1 MSNKLKLVQEGV
13 KLALDA
19 ADAAADVTAEFN
31 KVKSQNIELVNRVS
45 GFYKN
50 SWIIAIFAIFSAFS
64 AFGMSLFLYF
74 GSVSELETLSKTN
87 RQALVVFAENVES
100 VNKTITEAQGVFDRQ
115 VEIINANKEM
125 MVAIQSL
132 SEEDKKSRE
141 ALDALITTN
150 AQSILQTQ
158 MKVQKELQSALKTLR
173 VAQER
178 SSKSIEKVVL
188 SSSKSQKGS
197 NNAPVIK
204 SLQEVLLLQQNIN
217 KKLVELADSNSK
229 LLKEVRLSSRQ
240 IQYPF

>member
-74 GSVSELETLSKTN
+74 GSVSELGTLPKTN

-217 KKLVELADSNSK
+217 KKLAELADSNSK

-240 IQYPF
+240 IQYP

>member
-31 KVKSQNIELVNRVS
+31 KVKTQNLELVDRVTK
-45 GFYKN
+45 FYKN

-87 RQALVVFAENVES
+87 RQALVVFAENVEN
-100 VNKTITEAQGVFDRQ
+100 VNKTITEAKGVFDRQ

-125 MVAIQSL
+125 MVAIQNL
-132 SEEDKKSRE
+132 SEEDKNSRK
-141 ALDALITTN
+141 ALDELITTN
-150 AQSILQTQ
+150 AKSILQTQ
-158 MKVQKELQSALKTLR
+158 IKVQKELESALKTLR
-173 VAQER
+173 VAHEK

-188 SSSKSQKGS
+188 SSSKSQKS
-197 NNAPVIK
+197 ADNAPMIK

-217 KKLVELADSNSK
+217 KKLIELADSNSK

-240 IQYPF
+240 IQYP

>member
-158 MKVQKELQSALKTLR
+158 MKVQKELQSALKTPR

-240 IQYPF
+240 IQYP

>member
-31 KVKSQNIELVNRVS
+31 KVKTQNLELVDRVTK
-45 GFYKN
+45 FYKN

-87 RQALVVFAENVES
+87 RQALVVFAENVEN
-100 VNKTITEAQGVFDRQ
+100 VNKTITEAKGVFDRQ

-125 MVAIQSL
+125 MVAIQNL
-132 SEEDKKSRE
+132 SDEDKKSRE

-158 MKVQKELQSALKTLR
+158 IKVQKELEAALKTLR
-173 VAQER
+173 VAHEK

-188 SSSKSQKGS
+188 SSSKSNQS
-197 NNAPVIK
+197 ADNAPMIK

-240 IQYPF
+240 IQYP

>member
-31 KVKSQNIELVNRVS
+31 KVKTQNLELVDRVTK
-45 GFYKN
+45 FYKN

-87 RQALVVFAENVES
+87 RQALVVFAENVEN
-100 VNKTITEAQGVFDRQ
+100 VNKTITEAKGVFDRQ

-125 MVAIQSL
+125 MVAIQNL
-132 SEEDKKSRE
+132 SDEDKKSRE
-141 ALDALITTN
+141 SLDALITTN

-158 MKVQKELQSALKTLR
+158 IKFQKELEAALKTLR
-173 VAQER
+173 VAHEK

-188 SSSKSQKGS
+188 SSSKSKQS
-197 NNAPVIK
+197 VDNAPMIK

-217 KKLVELADSNSK
+217 KKLIELADSNSK

-240 IQYPF
+240 IQYP

>member
-31 KVKSQNIELVNRVS
+31 KVKTQNLELVERVTK
-45 GFYKN
+45 FYKN
-50 SWIIAIFAIFSAFS
+50 TWIIAIFAIFSAFS

-87 RQALVVFAENVES
+87 RQALVVFAENVEN
-100 VNKTITEAQGVFDRQ
+100 VNKTITEAKGVFDRQ
-115 VEIINANKEM
+115 VEIINA
-125 MVAIQSL
+125 
-132 SEEDKKSRE
+132 
-141 ALDALITTN
+141 LITTN
-150 AQSILQTQ
+150 AKSILQTQ
-158 MKVQKELQSALKTLR
+158 IKVQKELESALKTLR
-173 VAQER
+173 VAHEK

-188 SSSKSQKGS
+188 SSSKSQKS
-197 NNAPVIK
+197 ADNAPMIK

-240 IQYPF
+240 IQYP

>member
-1 MSNKLKLVQEGV
+1 MSYKLKLVQEGV

-240 IQYPF
+240 IQYP

>member
-31 KVKSQNIELVNRVS
+31 KVKTQNLELVDRVTK
-45 GFYKN
+45 FYKN

-87 RQALVVFAENVES
+87 RQALVVFAENVEN
-100 VNKTITEAQGVFDRQ
+100 VNKTITEAKGVFDRQ

-125 MVAIQSL
+125 MVAIQNL
-132 SEEDKKSRE
+132 SDEDKKSRE
-141 ALDALITTN
+141 SLDTLITTN

-158 MKVQKELQSALKTLR
+158 IKVQKELEAALKTLR
-173 VAQER
+173 VAHEK

-188 SSSKSQKGS
+188 SSSKSKQS
-197 NNAPVIK
+197 VDNAPMIK

-240 IQYPF
+240 IQYP

>member
-31 KVKSQNIELVNRVS
+31 KVKTQNLELVDRVAK
-45 GFYKN
+45 FYKN

-87 RQALVVFAENVES
+87 RQALVVFAENVEN
-100 VNKTITEAQGVFDRQ
+100 VNKTITEAKGVFDRQ

-125 MVAIQSL
+125 MIAIQNL
-132 SEEDKKSRE
+132 SEEDKNSRK
-141 ALDALITTN
+141 ALDELITTN
-150 AQSILQTQ
+150 AKSILQTQ
-158 MKVQKELQSALKTLR
+158 IKVQKELETALKTLR
-173 VAQER
+173 VAHEK

-188 SSSKSQKGS
+188 SSSKSKQS
-197 NNAPVIK
+197 DDNAPMIK

-240 IQYPF
+240 IQYP

>member
-173 VAQER
+173 VAQEK

-197 NNAPVIK
+197 NNSPVIK

-240 IQYPF
+240 IQYP

>member
-132 SEEDKKSRE
+132 SEEDQKSRQ
-141 ALDALITTN
+141 ALNALITTN

-240 IQYPF
+240 IQYP

>member
-1 MSNKLKLVQEGV
+1 
-13 KLALDA
+13 
-19 ADAAADVTAEFN
+19 
-31 KVKSQNIELVNRVS
+31 
-45 GFYKN
+45 
-50 SWIIAIFAIFSAFS
+50 
-64 AFGMSLFLYF
+64 MSLFLYF

-240 IQYPF
+240 IQYP

>member
-31 KVKSQNIELVNRVS
+31 KVKTQNLELVNRVTK
-45 GFYKN
+45 FYKN

-87 RQALVVFAENVES
+87 RQALVVFAENVEN
-100 VNKTITEAQGVFDRQ
+100 VNKTITEAKGVFDRQ

-125 MVAIQSL
+125 MVAIQNL
-132 SEEDKKSRE
+132 SDEDKKSRE

-158 MKVQKELQSALKTLR
+158 IKVQKELEAALKTLR
-173 VAQER
+173 VAHEK

-188 SSSKSQKGS
+188 SSSKSKQS
-197 NNAPVIK
+197 VDNAPMIK

-240 IQYPF
+240 IQYP

>member
-31 KVKSQNIELVNRVS
+31 KVKTQNLELVDRVTK
-45 GFYKN
+45 FYKN

-87 RQALVVFAENVES
+87 RQALVVFAENVEN
-100 VNKTITEAQGVFDRQ
+100 VNKTITEAKGVFDRQ

-125 MVAIQSL
+125 MVAIQNL
-132 SEEDKKSRE
+132 SDEDKKSRE

-158 MKVQKELQSALKTLR
+158 IKFQKELEAALKTLR
-173 VAQER
+173 VAHEK

-188 SSSKSQKGS
+188 SSSKSKQS
-197 NNAPVIK
+197 VDNAPMIK

-240 IQYPF
+240 IQYP

>member
-31 KVKSQNIELVNRVS
+31 KVKSQNLELVDRVTK
-45 GFYKN
+45 FYKN

-87 RQALVVFAENVES
+87 RQALVVFAENVEN
-100 VNKTITEAQGVFDRQ
+100 VNKTITEAKGVFDRQ

-125 MVAIQSL
+125 MVAIQNL

-150 AQSILQTQ
+150 AKNILQTQ
-158 MKVQKELQSALKTLR
+158 IKVQKELEAALKTLR
-173 VAQER
+173 VAHEK

-188 SSSKSQKGS
+188 SSSKSKQS
-197 NNAPVIK
+197 YDNAPMIK

-240 IQYPF
+240 IQYP

>member
-197 NNAPVIK
+197 NNSPVIK

-240 IQYPF
+240 IQYP

>member
-31 KVKSQNIELVNRVS
+31 KAKTQNLELVDRVS
-45 GFYKN
+45 RFYKN

-100 VNKTITEAQGVFDRQ
+100 VNKTITEAKGVFDRQ

-125 MVAIQSL
+125 MVAIQNL

-158 MKVQKELQSALKTLR
+158 IKVQKELESALKTLR

-188 SSSKSQKGS
+188 NSSKSQKGA

-217 KKLVELADSNSK
+217 KKLIELADSNSK

-240 IQYPF
+240 IQYP

>member
-31 KVKSQNIELVNRVS
+31 KVKTQNLELVDRVTK
-45 GFYKN
+45 FYKN

-87 RQALVVFAENVES
+87 RQALVVFAENVEN
-100 VNKTITEAQGVFDRQ
+100 VNKTITEAKGVFDRQ

-125 MVAIQSL
+125 MVAIQNL
-132 SEEDKKSRE
+132 SEEDKNSRK
-141 ALDALITTN
+141 ALDELITTN
-150 AQSILQTQ
+150 AKSILQTQ
-158 MKVQKELQSALKTLR
+158 IKVQKELEAALKTLR
-173 VAQER
+173 VAHEK

-188 SSSKSQKGS
+188 SSSKSKHS
-197 NNAPVIK
+197 DDNAPMIK

-240 IQYPF
+240 IQYP

>member
-31 KVKSQNIELVNRVS
+31 KVKTQNLELVDRVTK
-45 GFYKN
+45 FYKN

-87 RQALVVFAENVES
+87 RQALVVFAENVEN
-100 VNKTITEAQGVFDRQ
+100 VNKTITEAKGVFDRQ
-115 VEIINANKEM
+115 VEIINANKDM
-125 MVAIQSL
+125 MVAIQNL
-132 SEEDKKSRE
+132 SDEDKKSRE
-141 ALDALITTN
+141 SLDALITTN

-158 MKVQKELQSALKTLR
+158 IKVQKELEAALKTLR
-173 VAQER
+173 VAHEK

-188 SSSKSQKGS
+188 TSSKSKQS
-197 NNAPVIK
+197 VDNAPMIK

-240 IQYPF
+240 IQYP

>member
-31 KVKSQNIELVNRVS
+31 KVKTQNLELVNRVTK
-45 GFYKN
+45 FYKN

-87 RQALVVFAENVES
+87 RQALVVFAENVEN
-100 VNKTITEAQGVFDRQ
+100 VNKTITEAKGVFDRQ

-125 MVAIQSL
+125 MVAIQNL
-132 SEEDKKSRE
+132 SDEDKKSRE
-141 ALDALITTN
+141 SLDALITTN

-158 MKVQKELQSALKTLR
+158 IKVQKELETALKTLR
-173 VAQER
+173 VAHEK

-188 SSSKSQKGS
+188 SSSKSKQS
-197 NNAPVIK
+197 VDNAPMIK

-240 IQYPF
+240 IQYP

>member
-204 SLQEVLLLQQNIN
+204 SLQEVLILQQNIN

-240 IQYPF
+240 IQYP

>member
-31 KVKSQNIELVNRVS
+31 KVKTQNLELVERVTK
-45 GFYKN
+45 FYKN

-87 RQALVVFAENVES
+87 RQALVVFAENVEN
-100 VNKTITEAQGVFDRQ
+100 VNKTITEAKGVFDRQ

-125 MVAIQSL
+125 MVAIQNL
-132 SEEDKKSRE
+132 SDEDKKSRE

-158 MKVQKELQSALKTLR
+158 IKFQKELEAALKTLR
-173 VAQER
+173 VAHEK

-188 SSSKSQKGS
+188 SSSKSKQS
-197 NNAPVIK
+197 ADNTPMIK

-240 IQYPF
+240 IQYP

>member
-31 KVKSQNIELVNRVS
+31 KVKTQNLELVDRVTK
-45 GFYKN
+45 FYKN

-87 RQALVVFAENVES
+87 RQALVVFAENVEN
-100 VNKTITEAQGVFDRQ
+100 VNKTITEAKGVFDRQ

-125 MVAIQSL
+125 MVAIQNL
-132 SEEDKKSRE
+132 SDEDKKSRE

-158 MKVQKELQSALKTLR
+158 IKFQKELEAALKTLR
-173 VAQER
+173 VAHEK

-188 SSSKSQKGS
+188 SSSKSKQS
-197 NNAPVIK
+197 ADNTPMIK

-240 IQYPF
+240 IQYP

>member
-132 SEEDKKSRE
+132 SEEDKKSRQ

-240 IQYPF
+240 IQYP

>member
-31 KVKSQNIELVNRVS
+31 KVKTQNLELVDRVTK
-45 GFYKN
+45 FYKN

-87 RQALVVFAENVES
+87 RQALVVFAENVEN
-100 VNKTITEAQGVFDRQ
+100 VNKTITEAKGVFDRQ

-125 MVAIQSL
+125 MVAIQNL
-132 SEEDKKSRE
+132 SDEDKKSRE

-158 MKVQKELQSALKTLR
+158 IKVQKELEAALKTLR
-173 VAQER
+173 VAHEK

-188 SSSKSQKGS
+188 SSSKSKQS
-197 NNAPVIK
+197 VDNAPMIK

-240 IQYPF
+240 IQYP

>member
-31 KVKSQNIELVNRVS
+31 KVKTQNLELVDRVTK
-45 GFYKN
+45 FYKN

-87 RQALVVFAENVES
+87 RQALVVFAENVEN
-100 VNKTITEAQGVFDRQ
+100 VNKTITEAKGVFDRQ
-115 VEIINANKEM
+115 VEIIKANKEM
-125 MVAIQSL
+125 MVAIQNL
-132 SEEDKKSRE
+132 SEEDKNSRK
-141 ALDALITTN
+141 ALDELITTN
-150 AQSILQTQ
+150 AKSILQTQ
-158 MKVQKELQSALKTLR
+158 IKVQKELEAALKTLR
-173 VAQER
+173 VAHEK

-188 SSSKSQKGS
+188 SSSKSKQS
-197 NNAPVIK
+197 ADNAPMIK

-240 IQYPF
+240 IQYP

>member
-31 KVKSQNIELVNRVS
+31 KVKTQNLELVDRVTK
-45 GFYKN
+45 FYKN

-87 RQALVVFAENVES
+87 RQALVVFAENVEN
-100 VNKTITEAQGVFDRQ
+100 VNKTITEAKGVFDRQ

-125 MVAIQSL
+125 MVAIQNL
-132 SEEDKKSRE
+132 SDEDKKSRE
-141 ALDALITTN
+141 SLDALITTN

-158 MKVQKELQSALKTLR
+158 IKVQKELEAALKTLR
-173 VAQER
+173 VAHEK

-188 SSSKSQKGS
+188 SSSKSKQS
-197 NNAPVIK
+197 VDNAPMIK

-240 IQYPF
+240 IQYP

>member
-74 GSVSELETLSKTN
+74 GSVSELETLSKTH

-240 IQYPF
+240 IQYP

>member
-188 SSSKSQKGS
+188 NSSKSQKGS

-240 IQYPF
+240 IQYP

>member
-240 IQYPF
+240 IQYP

>member
-31 KVKSQNIELVNRVS
+31 KVKTQNLELVDRVTK
-45 GFYKN
+45 FYKN

-74 GSVSELETLSKTN
+74 GSVSELETLTKTN
-87 RQALVVFAENVES
+87 RQALVVFAENVEN
-100 VNKTITEAQGVFDRQ
+100 VNKTITEAKGVFDRQ

-125 MVAIQSL
+125 MVAIQNL
-132 SEEDKKSRE
+132 SEEDKNSRK
-141 ALDALITTN
+141 ALDELITTN
-150 AQSILQTQ
+150 AKSILQTQ
-158 MKVQKELQSALKTLR
+158 IKVQKELEAALKTLR
-173 VAQER
+173 VAHEK

-188 SSSKSQKGS
+188 SSSKSKHS
-197 NNAPVIK
+197 DDNAPMIK

-240 IQYPF
+240 IQYP

>member
-31 KVKSQNIELVNRVS
+31 KVKAENIELVNKVS

-50 SWIIAIFAIFSAFS
+50 SWIIALFAIFSSLS

-100 VNKTITEAQGVFDRQ
+100 VNNTITEAKGVFDRQ

-125 MVAIQSL
+125 MVAIQNL

-141 ALDALITTN
+141 ALDTLITTN

-158 MKVQKELQSALKTLR
+158 IKVQKELESALKTLR

-188 SSSKSQKGS
+188 NSSKSQKGS

-240 IQYPF
+240 IQYP

>member
-31 KVKSQNIELVNRVS
+31 KVKTQNLELVDRVTK
-45 GFYKN
+45 FYKN

-87 RQALVVFAENVES
+87 RQALVVFAENVEN
-100 VNKTITEAQGVFDRQ
+100 VNKTITEAKGVFDRQ
-115 VEIINANKEM
+115 VEIINANKDM
-125 MVAIQSL
+125 MVAIQNL
-132 SEEDKKSRE
+132 SDEDKKSRE
-141 ALDALITTN
+141 SLDALITTN

-158 MKVQKELQSALKTLR
+158 IKVQKELEAALKTLR
-173 VAQER
+173 VAHEK

-188 SSSKSQKGS
+188 SSSKSKQS
-197 NNAPVIK
+197 VDNAPMIK

-240 IQYPF
+240 IQYP

>member
-31 KVKSQNIELVNRVS
+31 KVKTQNLELVNRVTK
-45 GFYKN
+45 FYKN

-87 RQALVVFAENVES
+87 RQALVVFAENVEN
-100 VNKTITEAQGVFDRQ
+100 VNKTITEAKGVFDRQ

-125 MVAIQSL
+125 MVAIQNL
-132 SEEDKKSRE
+132 SDEDKKSRE
-141 ALDALITTN
+141 SLDALITTN

-158 MKVQKELQSALKTLR
+158 IKVQKELEAALKTLR
-173 VAQER
+173 VAHEK

-188 SSSKSQKGS
+188 SSSKSKQS
-197 NNAPVIK
+197 VDNAPMIK

-240 IQYPF
+240 IQYP

>member
-31 KVKSQNIELVNRVS
+31 KVKTQNLELVERVTK
-45 GFYKN
+45 FYKN

-87 RQALVVFAENVES
+87 RQALVVFAENVEN
-100 VNKTITEAQGVFDRQ
+100 VNKTITEAKGVFDRQ

-125 MVAIQSL
+125 MVAIQNL
-132 SEEDKKSRE
+132 SEEDKNSRK
-141 ALDALITTN
+141 ALDELITTN
-150 AQSILQTQ
+150 AKSILQTQ
-158 MKVQKELQSALKTLR
+158 IKVQKELESALKTLR
-173 VAQER
+173 VAHEK

-188 SSSKSQKGS
+188 SSSKSQKS
-197 NNAPVIK
+197 TDNAPMIK

-240 IQYPF
+240 IQYP

>member
-31 KVKSQNIELVNRVS
+31 KVKTQNLELVNKVTK
-45 GFYKN
+45 FYKN

-87 RQALVVFAENVES
+87 RQALVVFAENVEN
-100 VNKTITEAQGVFDRQ
+100 VNKTITEAKGVFDRQ

-125 MVAIQSL
+125 MVAIQNL
-132 SEEDKKSRE
+132 SEEDKNSRN
-141 ALDALITTN
+141 ALDELITKN
-150 AQSILQTQ
+150 AKNILQTQ
-158 MKVQKELQSALKTLR
+158 IKVQKELEAALKTLR
-173 VAQER
+173 VAHEK

-188 SSSKSQKGS
+188 SSSKSNQS
-197 NNAPVIK
+197 ADNAPMIK

-217 KKLVELADSNSK
+217 KKLIELADSNSK

-240 IQYPF
+240 IQYP

>member
-31 KVKSQNIELVNRVS
+31 KVKTQNLELVDRVTK
-45 GFYKN
+45 FYKN

-87 RQALVVFAENVES
+87 RQALVVFAENVEN
-100 VNKTITEAQGVFDRQ
+100 VNKTITEAKGVFDRQ

-125 MVAIQSL
+125 MVAIQKL
-132 SEEDKKSRE
+132 SEEDKNSRK
-141 ALDALITTN
+141 ALDELITTN
-150 AQSILQTQ
+150 AKSILQTQ
-158 MKVQKELQSALKTLR
+158 IKVQKELEAALKTLR
-173 VAQER
+173 VAHEK

-188 SSSKSQKGS
+188 SSSKSKQS
-197 NNAPVIK
+197 VDNAPMIK

-240 IQYPF
+240 IQYP